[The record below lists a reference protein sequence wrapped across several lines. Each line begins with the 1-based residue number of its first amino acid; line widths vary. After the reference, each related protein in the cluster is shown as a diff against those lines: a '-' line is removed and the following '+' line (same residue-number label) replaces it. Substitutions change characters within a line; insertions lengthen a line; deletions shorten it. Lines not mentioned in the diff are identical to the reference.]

1 MLREVEDEVAERAP
15 AEGLRRAVDRVYM
28 RVLGESGATR
38 PSPQVLAELSR
49 VLEVPGEFFALSL
62 VETHEGFFR
71 STRRTSVAHRRH
83 ARSLAHIA
91 HDLATSEPQ
100 ERNHRLTRGL
110 GVVQPVAT
118 TKPL

>member
-83 ARSLAHIA
+83 ARALGASSSPTPSSPAG
-91 HDLATSEPQ
+91 Q
-100 ERNHRLTRGL
+100 CRRGRNSDSS
-110 GVVQPVAT
+110 
-118 TKPL
+118 